1 MGKRGMQLLLA
12 AALALL
18 AACQSAKAQEVC
30 EPAKAATPPPPSQ
43 QEQPTEASRDPKS
56 TKETVSGEG
65 FLTEIENQVL
75 DLINKERRSLG
86 LRELSYDPRLQNA
99 ARIRSKE
106 LCQDPQMRQSALAHQ
121 RPDGRSWETVL
132 LEDIPIEDLAEAG
145 EILARENSG
154 EQGRS
159 RTEPIP
165 AKDWFLLWKASAPH
179 YDTIT
184 WPEAEFVGVG
194 IYYEMEDGAYYTN
207 ATVLFTRSLTM
218 QEQEQLELDRARHQ
232 AGPRK

>member
-1 MGKRGMQLLLA
+1 MGKGRWLLVLA
-12 AALALL
+12 AAVGFL
-18 AACQSAKAQEVC
+18 AACQKAPPQEVC
-30 EPAKAATPPPPSQ
+30 QPVKEAASAP
-43 QEQPTEASRDPKS
+43 QEQAEAPRSPQS
-56 TKETVSGEG
+56 TKEAVSGEG

-86 LRELSYDPRLQNA
+86 LGELSYDPRLQNA

-106 LCQDPQMRQSALAHQ
+106 LCQDPEMRQGALAHV
-121 RPDGRSWETVL
+121 RPDGRPWQTVL
-132 LEDIPIEDLAEAG
+132 MEDIPIEDLAEAG

-159 RTEPIP
+159 RVDPIP
-165 AKDWFLLWKASAPH
+165 AKDWFLLWKASPPH

-184 WPEAEFVGVG
+184 WPEAESVGVG

-207 ATVLFTRSLTM
+207 ATVLFTRSLNL
-218 QEQEQLELDRARHQ
+218 QEQEELELDQAKQ
-232 AGPRK
+232 TAGPRK